1 MERSLGEG
9 KGYPLQYSG
18 LDLNPVSGLCCK
30 ESDRTKWLTLSLFII
45 MSMTDIWQLAM
56 VRSPWDTF
64 QIWQETKK
72 ESFSRLLNHSSC
84 LPFMLISFWKPESS
98 RPMWMA
104 VGKIYQASWVFF
116 FLNPN
121 LESLPDFFLFFER
134 YIRCHV
140 LLFREE
146 KKKKKKPPS
155 VILHLAELV
164 IFQNLLQLTSC
175 CFSCLK
181 HSWVLAC
188 RQCHIIT
195 MQRKHHTFSTVQM
208 ATKSWTWLRW

>member
-1 MERSLGEG
+1 MGNLGLILGMERSLGEG

-30 ESDRTKWLTLSLFII
+30 ESDRTEWLTLSLFII

-72 ESFSRLLNHSSC
+72 ESSSSLLIHSSC

-104 VGKIYQASWVFF
+104 VGKIYQASWVF
-116 FLNPN
+116 L
-121 LESLPDFFLFFER
+121 LESQFRIPSWFFF
-134 YIRCHV
+134 
-140 LLFREE
+140 
-146 KKKKKKPPS
+146 
-155 VILHLAELV
+155 
-164 IFQNLLQLTSC
+164 
-175 CFSCLK
+175 CFLK
-181 HSWVLAC
+181 G
-188 RQCHIIT
+188 I
-195 MQRKHHTFSTVQM
+195 
-208 ATKSWTWLRW
+208 